1 MKWTNIETKS
11 PPIGVTMNLL
21 RQGNI
26 VAFGKC
32 ISKTTTEV
40 GNEFKFIQLDYPTHD
55 VKFPV
60 ILADITHY
68 HIPKPPDGRT
78 KPI

>member
-11 PPIGVTMNLL
+11 PPFLVGMVLL
-21 RQGNI
+21 RRDGTI
-26 VAFGKC
+26 AFGMLVEK
-32 ISKTTTEV
+32 ISDASNTVMKFRLAGYGTE
-40 GNEFKFIQLDYPTHD
+40 EYAF
-55 VKFPV
+55 
-60 ILADITHY
+60 DITHY